1 MVRCAKSGNIGCEAA
16 NLLVEAPSSVS
27 PVQSGQSRHKW
38 AGNGMSPPERT
49 RDSRKM
55 TLLHEGRVLY
65 VSVADVSKPNG
76 PGVNE
81 REFMLSLFDKF
92 GSRAH
97 MLAPMPRYSCC
108 DLNLE
113 QTTFYP
119 NPKKW
124 DLFGFIRQ
132 QLQLKKE
139 IHRLLAEQPFDL
151 VVIRMGALPLG
162 LYLARKMP
170 APYVLKTVG
179 EVLGGAFADSKGFKR
194 LVCNSLAGCN
204 LFLVRNVIQGAIGL
218 DACTEQLLQQH
229 EETFGLARDDLLL
242 CRNATNVHRHR
253 PQATADAKAALKLS
267 HFEPVLGYAGGKP
280 AHQGGMQ
287 ILAITARMIEDYPR
301 LGAVIVGGDED
312 LLLKRARE
320 LGISD
325 HVAIPGQLPYDRIPT
340 YVNSFDVCFAL
351 DRPDRLRRV
360 GNSHQK
366 VRQYLACGKR
376 VVSCGANDDSLLR
389 GDLVRSVGSA
399 DTAAI
404 EKATRELLQWDDDKQ
419 RRHAAR
425 CIAYARKHLSTEVS
439 LTRRV
444 DYWEMR
450 MRRVRPFGYHARNAD

>member
-1 MVRCAKSGNIGCEAA
+1 
-16 NLLVEAPSSVS
+16 
-27 PVQSGQSRHKW
+27 
-38 AGNGMSPPERT
+38 
-49 RDSRKM
+49 M
-55 TLLHEGRVLY
+55 TLLHEGRILY

-139 IHRLLAEQPFDL
+139 IRRLLAEQSFDL

-179 EVLGGAFADSKGFKR
+179 EVLGGAFADSKGLKR

-229 EETFGLARDDLLL
+229 ERSFGLPRDDLLL
-242 CRNATNVHRHR
+242 CRNATNVQRHAPR
-253 PQATADAKAALKLS
+253 ATSDAKAALKLS
-267 HFEPVLGYAGGKP
+267 HFDPVLGYSGGKP
-280 AHQGGMQ
+280 ARQGGMQ
-287 ILAITARMIEDYPR
+287 ILAITARMLEDYPR
-301 LGAVIVGGDED
+301 LGAVIVGGDEE
-312 LLLKRARE
+312 LLLDRARE

-325 HVAIPGQLPYDRIPT
+325 HVVIPGLLPYDQIPA
-340 YVNSFDVCFAL
+340 YVNSFDICFAL
-351 DRPDRLRRV
+351 DRADRFERV
-360 GNSHQK
+360 GNSYQK
-366 VRQYLACGKR
+366 IRQYLACGKR
-376 VVSCGANDDSLLR
+376 VVSRRGTDDDSLFNEE
-389 GDLVRSVGSA
+389 LVRSVDPA
-399 DTAAI
+399 DSDCI
-404 EKATRELLQWDDDKQ
+404 ERVTRELLSWDDDRK

-425 CIAYARKHLSTEVS
+425 CVAYAREHLSTEVS
-439 LTRRV
+439 LNRRV